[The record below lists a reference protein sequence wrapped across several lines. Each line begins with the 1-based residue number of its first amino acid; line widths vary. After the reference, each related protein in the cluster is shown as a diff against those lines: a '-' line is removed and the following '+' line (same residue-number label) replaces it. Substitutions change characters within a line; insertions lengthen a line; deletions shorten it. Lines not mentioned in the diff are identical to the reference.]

1 MLGKLVL
8 GVFSVIGAN
17 QVLKDKKNP
26 KTKEEIKEDIRNS
39 ANTIS
44 KYTSALV
51 EIAQETLKNINTQ
64 DKSHEVEINNYFKN
78 IRKDNQ

>member
-26 KTKEEIKEDIRNS
+26 SQKP
-39 ANTIS
+39 
-44 KYTSALV
+44 
-51 EIAQETLKNINTQ
+51 
-64 DKSHEVEINNYFKN
+64 
-78 IRKDNQ
+78 